1 MSECQQLRPAARALS
16 PSRVPIPR
24 HSGSLLVPCLWPPCI
39 SPSLL
44 MPVAFLLTHLH
55 CVGFHFI
62 PQIPLPSGSLAK
74 HWRGKE
80 NKSKTEGQERAKLW
94 GLDAGLASCSSRRT
108 VSDRNPRLSLWLG
121 CTCRGVLP
129 GPDCTGVAHFWRIF
143 QWQFFSVCVCALH
156 H

>member
-1 MSECQQLRPAARALS
+1 MSAPRPAAQALS

-24 HSGSLLVPCLWPPCI
+24 HGGSLLVPCLWPPCI
-39 SPSLL
+39 LPSLL

-62 PQIPLPSGSLAK
+62 PQIPLLSGSLAK
-74 HWRGKE
+74 HWLEKE

-94 GLDAGLASCSSRRT
+94 ALDAGLASCSSKRT
-108 VSDRNPRLSLWLG
+108 VSDRNPHLSLWLG
-121 CTCRGVLP
+121 CTGRGVLP
-129 GPDCTGVAHFWRIF
+129 GPDCTGVAHFWRTF
-143 QWQFFSVCVCALH
+143 QWQFFSLCVCALH